1 MLETRQALLRRRAL
15 AEFDDQ
21 DGDRGDVATPADD
34 MPRGDSLQALTP
46 GSIPPTKIYGDGT
59 VEMASRCA
67 KCGTALNA
75 RDYKASATHCADC
88 AKAMADEVALGGLV
102 AGRTGGGGKVTSAI
116 AKFAKI
122 VTAPMSKAAE
132 DQMGKAP
139 SGGKPPSEKPGV
151 GKSLFQRAISKLEA
165 PVENEMVGRSGTST
179 PATGGGKQDTT
190 GGLKAIG
197 QKIADVFEAPA
208 KDRIGAREVAV
219 KAKPA
224 VWRRRA

>member
-88 AKAMADEVALGGLV
+88 AKAMADEVALG
-102 AGRTGGGGKVTSAI
+102 
-116 AKFAKI
+116 KFAKI

>member
-88 AKAMADEVALGGLV
+88 AKAMADEVALG
-102 AGRTGGGGKVTSAI
+102 
-116 AKFAKI
+116 KFAKI

-132 DQMGKAP
+132 NQMGKAP